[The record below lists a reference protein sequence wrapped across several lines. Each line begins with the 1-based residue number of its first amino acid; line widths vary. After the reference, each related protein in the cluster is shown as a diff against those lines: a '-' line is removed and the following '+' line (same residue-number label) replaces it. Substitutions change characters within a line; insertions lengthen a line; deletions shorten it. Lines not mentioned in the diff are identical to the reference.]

1 MRIKK
6 YQDFIL
12 ETNGDDLISK
22 LSKLNIKDVN
32 YLLNDLITAD
42 SQEKPRIIEEL
53 IDELQSRKIDI
64 SDMKEELKKLSS
76 ENENN

>member
-32 YLLNDLITAD
+32 YLLNDLITSD

>member
-32 YLLNDLITAD
+32 YLLNDLITSD

-64 SDMKEELKKLSS
+64 SDMKEELKKISS

>member
-22 LSKLNIKDVN
+22 LSKLNIKNVN

>member
-32 YLLNDLITAD
+32 YLLNDLITSD

-53 IDELQSRKIDI
+53 IDELRSRKIDI

>member
-12 ETNGDDLISK
+12 VTNGDDLISK

-32 YLLNDLITAD
+32 YLLNDLITSD

>member
-32 YLLNDLITAD
+32 YLLNDLITSD

-53 IDELQSRKIDI
+53 IDELQSRKMDI
-64 SDMKEELKKLSS
+64 SDMKEELKKISS